1 MWKSHNIFPI
11 LSQSHLGLMNQP
23 SVKSFSEMKLAHYSY
38 FSPPCP
44 QQQPVLNSNL
54 LLNSNLSSTATS
66 YGVTNHNKRIQTS
79 KQIWESDLGFGKVKN
94 QPTLSKPFCL
104 NEENQLIKYEK
115 YGYAWLCIHLVWFKD
130 RTGGKG
136 HSNLQVFLK
145 HSGLQAEEWDNWHL
159 SQSMMLTSVWNWALI
174 SLSVPFWAQIS
185 PPSNMPGRIVGWFG
199 LEL

>member
-38 FSPPCP
+38 FSPPIKLNSIQLTLDSTVHTTCP
-44 QQQPVLNSNL
+44 QQQPVMVWQII
-54 LLNSNLSSTATS
+54 T
-66 YGVTNHNKRIQTS
+66 KES
-79 KQIWESDLGFGKVKN
+79 KLQNRFGKVESDLGFGKVKN

-104 NEENQLIKYEK
+104 NEENQLIKY
-115 YGYAWLCIHLVWFKD
+115 GYAWLCIHLVWFKD

-136 HSNLQVFLK
+136 HSNLQVVLK